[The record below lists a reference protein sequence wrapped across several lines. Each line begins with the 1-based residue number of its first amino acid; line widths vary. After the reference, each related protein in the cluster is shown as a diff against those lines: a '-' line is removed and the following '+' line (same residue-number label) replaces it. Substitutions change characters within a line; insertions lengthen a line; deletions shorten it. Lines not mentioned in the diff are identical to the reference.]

1 MEDFDEVSL
10 VLNEH
15 ALPCALEAQG
25 ILGLCKVSGVGEEGV
40 GAIQIRHP
48 GALYVD
54 SRDGFSLEGV
64 GLAGCIVGT
73 DPADGEKE
81 VNAGKALGKVSV
93 ESEELAVEEGL
104 Y

>member
-1 MEDFDEVSL
+1 MPSRFITRVR
-10 VLNEH
+10 
-15 ALPCALEAQG
+15 CM
-25 ILGLCKVSGVGEEGV
+25 I
-40 GAIQIRHP
+40 
-48 GALYVD
+48 D
-54 SRDGFSLEGV
+54 SHDGFSLKGV

-81 VNAGKALGKVSV
+81 VNAGEALGKVSV